1 MAELFNKIRKKEI
14 MSQQEI
20 TIEISENNLEQLRAI
35 ELSEA
40 DNKKIERFQINLEI
54 EKLESK
60 ISELQTALE
69 NIGE

>member
-1 MAELFNKIRKKEI
+1 

-20 TIEISENNLEQLRAI
+20 TIEISENNFEQLRAI

-40 DNKKIERFQINLEI
+40 DNKIIERFQINLEI

>member
-1 MAELFNKIRKKEI
+1 

-40 DNKKIERFQINLEI
+40 DNKKNREVSNKPRD
-54 EKLESK
+54 
-60 ISELQTALE
+60 
-69 NIGE
+69 

>member
-69 NIGE
+69 NIEE

>member
-35 ELSEA
+35 ELTEA

>member
-1 MAELFNKIRKKEI
+1 

-69 NIGE
+69 NTEE

>member
-1 MAELFNKIRKKEI
+1 

-20 TIEISENNLEQLRAI
+20 TIEISENNFEQLRAI